1 MDDFELTSTSHA
13 NLNLEVALPVSQQ
26 GIKPPKYTALD
37 QNMEFSAESSS
48 WIPRFSK
55 PIEPCEYCRTRQL
68 ECFLVEG
75 QSAGCSPCT
84 ALFRHCSFA
93 DTEPRPK
100 QKGMNTLHLVPED
113 VCQERGALTGIAS
126 LRSTVV
132 SISHKFDPSST

>member
-1 MDDFELTSTSHA
+1 MD
-13 NLNLEVALPVSQQ
+13 NLEITSNSHLNSNLEDALTTGQKVMQQ
-26 GIKPPKYTALD
+26 SEGSAGNQD
-37 QNMEFSAESSS
+37 MELSANFSS

-55 PIEPCEYCRTRQL
+55 PVEPCDYCRSRQH

-75 QSAGCSPCT
+75 QSAGCSPCV

-132 SISHKFDPSST
+132 SIFFK